1 MTPGISAFVVY
12 TASTLDFTQFGM
24 AHEVFAYKEWSHEES
39 WRRLQAGE
47 LAASMIS
54 VPTLEDPSLAP
65 AGEHCVVGVGFM
77 PFDVGRPWRDLKEE
91 YTERFLDDIDALF
104 PGFRDGLTF
113 AEGATPQAL
122 YGYSLNQNGAM
133 YGWENSP
140 TQVHS
145 RRPAN
150 RTPLDGLYVAG
161 AWAQPGSGTIATMQS
176 GFQTAQAIL
185 GYEDRNAFLAAIGYD
200 ASRGSG
206 AVA

>member
-1 MTPGISAFVVY
+1 
-12 TASTLDFTQFGM
+12 
-24 AHEVFAYKEWSHEES
+24 
-39 WRRLQAGE
+39 
-47 LAASMIS
+47 
-54 VPTLEDPSLAP
+54 
-65 AGEHCVVGVGFM
+65 
-77 PFDVGRPWRDLKEE
+77 
-91 YTERFLDDIDALF
+91 
-104 PGFRDGLTF
+104 
-113 AEGATPQAL
+113 
-122 YGYSLNQNGAM
+122 M